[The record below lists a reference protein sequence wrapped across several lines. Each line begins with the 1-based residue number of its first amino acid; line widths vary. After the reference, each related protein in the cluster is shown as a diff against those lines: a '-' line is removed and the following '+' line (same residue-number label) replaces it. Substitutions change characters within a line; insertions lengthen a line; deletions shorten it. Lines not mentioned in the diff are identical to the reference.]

1 MSEMLGNQYF
11 LSRKFCEAIN
21 ELEETLRKYPTNKSA
36 KKKLIICYVK
46 TGKIF
51 TALELFE
58 EFISEDVDF
67 IINTDPILDDCPCPE
82 IIYEIENTVA
92 YQDEKEKA
100 VALGIL
106 WLYCDLDSSINHFN
120 LVSAKDIRIQKIIRL
135 LKTKTKQI
143 QR

>member
-11 LSRKFCEAIN
+11 LSRKYSEAIN
-21 ELEETLRKYPTNKSA
+21 ELEETLQKYPTNKSA

-51 TALELFE
+51 TALGLFE
-58 EFISEDVDF
+58 ELVMEDVDC

-82 IIYEIENTVA
+82 IIYEIENMVA
-92 YQDEKEKA
+92 YQDENEKA
-100 VALGIL
+100 VALGML
-106 WLYCDLDSSINHFN
+106 WLYCDLDSSINHFEIIAGKN
-120 LVSAKDIRIQKIIRL
+120 ERIEKIIRL